1 MSMLEIFFMK
11 MNKTPLSKK
20 RRFHRKLKSVGLIV
34 VLLIGIG
41 FLVGRTE
48 VRRSIYSGIQQT
60 FLTIYNVTS
69 TVAQAPFQFLEN
81 QFVALSERES
91 TYYQNK
97 ILKEKLL
104 ELQLYKERSI
114 NILNE
119 NSALKKQL
127 AFSENRSYQ
136 FITTKIYQ
144 NTSSAYAQTAL
155 VRVGSKDGVQKNAPV
170 LANGFL
176 LGQVSE
182 VYPAFSRILL
192 VTDST
197 IKIPVVGTKNRKR
210 FFLQGDNHSHAT
222 LLYPDGNPLL
232 DEGEPVETS
241 GFENIFPPHIPV
253 GKRVASQNNFLI
265 KPFISINDVEWI
277 QILKLPVLPPQK
289 EKIE

>member
-1 MSMLEIFFMK
+1 MK

-20 RRFHRKLKSVGLIV
+20 RRFHRKLKSVGFIV
-34 VLLIGIG
+34 ILLVGVG
-41 FLVGRTE
+41 FLIGRTE

-60 FLTIYNVTS
+60 FLMVYTVTS
-69 TVAQAPFQFLEN
+69 TVAQAPFQFLKN
-81 QFVALSERES
+81 QFLELAEREN
-91 TYYQNK
+91 TYFQNK

-104 ELQLYKERSI
+104 ELQLYKEKSI
-114 NILNE
+114 NIFNE
-119 NSALKKQL
+119 NRALKKQL
-127 AFSENRSYQ
+127 VFSENRSYQ

-144 NTSSAYAQTAL
+144 DTSSAYSQTAL
-155 VRVGSKDGVQKNAPV
+155 VRVGSKEGIQKYAPV

-182 VYPAFSRILL
+182 VYSTFSRILL
-192 VTDST
+192 VTDSA

-232 DEGEPVETS
+232 DEGETVETS
-241 GFENIFPPHIPV
+241 GFENIYPPHIPV
-253 GKRVASQNNFLI
+253 GKRIPSHNNFLI
-265 KPFISINDVEWI
+265 KPFILINDVEWI